1 MPSRALPVG
10 HVHRVLEVYERLE
23 GDDDEDCCES
33 RREEVRV
40 LLVGTAD
47 VRAHRGRGP
56 QRRGGGEAEDGGPLH
71 DQFCLG
77 CHVSMFGGDGSTI
90 YLRTERRVNSIEGLM
105 GQVAFCNEQIKVG
118 LNEYEIDDIVAYLNE
133 SYYRFETD

>member
-1 MPSRALPVG
+1 MKKAYQRFVALASLVVSLPV
-10 HVHRVLEVYERLE
+10 LA
-23 GDDDEDCCES
+23 
-33 RREEVRV
+33 
-40 LLVGTAD
+40 LLA
-47 VRAHRGRGP
+47 
-56 QRRGGGEAEDGGPLH
+56 GEAEDGGPLH